1 MGKRIGKSS
10 KKLFEKPRRGDNI
23 IAWGDAPGLEA

>member
-1 MGKRIGKSS
+1 MSLLMELE
-10 KKLFEKPRRGDNI
+10 KLFEKPRRGDNI